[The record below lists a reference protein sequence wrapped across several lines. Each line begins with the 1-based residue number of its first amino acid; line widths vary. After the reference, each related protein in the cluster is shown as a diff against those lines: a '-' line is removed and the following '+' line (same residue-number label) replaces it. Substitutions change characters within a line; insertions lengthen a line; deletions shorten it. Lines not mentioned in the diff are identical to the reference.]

1 MKRLLILAALVAV
14 SACGQPV
21 TKGSG
26 APPVPDA
33 AAVARENADF
43 GLRLGL
49 IEGHLAVGRELMA
62 AGQTQN
68 ALPHFGHPVRELY
81 SDMLPVIA
89 SRGGEQ
95 FDRDLVALEGMAV
108 SEGNSATFNAA
119 FDAALAKVRAAR
131 SLIPAETWASD
142 EYILGIVAD
151 TATTASAEYRN
162 AIVAGRIDSLIE
174 YHDARGFIFYL
185 GDLLSAH
192 QGADPRLEQARTIVA
207 ELRAFVEPLNPP
219 NPPRA
224 TDAQFEEKAA
234 ALRALIG
241 RTADTAAPAPMP
253 MDHGEE

>member
-1 MKRLLILAALVAV
+1 MKRILLAAALAGLA
-14 SACGQPV
+14 ACGQPATHEMPAQV
-21 TKGSG
+21 DT
-26 APPVPDA
+26 
-33 AAVARENADF
+33 ARQDADF

-49 IEGHLAVGRELMA
+49 IEGHLMVGRQLIE

-89 SRGGEQ
+89 QRGGEQ
-95 FDRDLVALEGMAV
+95 FDRDLVALEGLAV
-108 SEGNSATFNAA
+108 SEGNSPTFFTA

-131 SLIPAETWASD
+131 ALIPAETWASD
-142 EYILGIVAD
+142 EYILGIAAD
-151 TATTASAEYRN
+151 TATTASSEYRN

-185 GDLLSAH
+185 SDLLAAH
-192 QGADPRLEQARTIVA
+192 QGADPRLEQARAIVA
-207 ELRAFVEPLNPP
+207 ELRAFVEPLDPP

-224 TDAQFEEKAA
+224 TDAQVEEKAA

-253 MDHGEE
+253 MQHEEE